1 MSQPLTLERFEKFE
15 KKYDQ
20 NHEDLML
27 AVASVITNVNDHV
40 DGRLERLEQLLKVK
54 DRVDRIQ
61 VLLAE
66 QFGRDVLI
74 RAGL

>member
-1 MSQPLTLERFEKFE
+1 MSQPLTLERFEAFE

-20 NHEDLML
+20 NHQELML
-27 AVASVITNVNDHV
+27 AVADVITGVNDHL
-40 DGRLERLEQLLKVK
+40 DERLDRLEQLFSVK
-54 DRVDRIQ
+54 SRVDRIE

-66 QFGRDVLI
+66 QFGRDVLM